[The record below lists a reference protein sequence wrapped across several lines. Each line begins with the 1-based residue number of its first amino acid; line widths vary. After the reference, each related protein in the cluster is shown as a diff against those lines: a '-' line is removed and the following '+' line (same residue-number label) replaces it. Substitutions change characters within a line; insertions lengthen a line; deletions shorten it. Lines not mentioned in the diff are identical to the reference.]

1 MMIRRWKSDLFKSDL
16 FIPADGS
23 ASVFRPRTS
32 ADNAA
37 NNKSN
42 ECIGVAVLKEGQ
54 TYTITLSA
62 DPSVS
67 SFIVVPQSP
76 LPAAQPTTNPLQ
88 FSLTLPTSITPGIYT
103 IGAVGFTSRGLAQPC
118 SRLHYYET
126 GCPTLRGVRSVGT
139 TKSTQCPAR
148 TGNRCFIR
156 AENPSAREETS
167 EDLRERKIE
176 RDFSTAPHNKIRNSC
191 DIQPLLKPANAPR
204 LDTMRAIDPAQ
215 DPNSQA
221 RFHAQN
227 LERPNSLFRNILPI
241 TRLESRFCAASLTH
255 EPRNSNQSNI
265 LQVRCRKT
273 HAPIRSR

>member
-54 TYTITLSA
+54 TYTVTLSA

-88 FSLTLPTSITPGIYT
+88 FSLTLPTSITPGIFT

-118 SRLHYYET
+118 SPFALLRNRLPHASR
-126 GCPTLRGVRSVGT
+126 CSKRGHHEVDTMPG
-139 TKSTQCPAR
+139 K
-148 TGNRCFIR
+148 NR
-156 AENPSAREETS
+156 
-167 EDLRERKIE
+167 
-176 RDFSTAPHNKIRNSC
+176 
-191 DIQPLLKPANAPR
+191 QPLFHTSRKPVSAGRNIRGSSRTQNRTR
-204 LDTMRAIDPAQ
+204 LFHSPAQ
-215 DPNSQA
+215 QNSQ
-221 RFHAQN
+221 F
-227 LERPNSLFRNILPI
+227 L
-241 TRLESRFCAASLTH
+241 
-255 EPRNSNQSNI
+255 
-265 LQVRCRKT
+265 
-273 HAPIRSR
+273 